1 MAAYRSARRYTRY
14 PRRTTR
20 TYSRAPK
27 RSVLRKAT
35 GNQRAAR
42 QQRDVAT
49 VTINHIDAI
58 SMDFVEKSNM
68 VSVGI
73 SLWEEFRQSKY
84 YANYSNMFDQVCIN
98 KIRVKV
104 TGQNSINVAG
114 QIYSPTMIMAFDRN
128 GLDPSS
134 GTKIPSAEEISTYS
148 SAQVKQWSA
157 GSAFSMYQTIYPA
170 TMAEKGQYI
179 PIGNILDPKVV
190 TDSYNPCNPIS
201 NVGIP
206 FKPIVFIAGALPVF
220 LESPYTAHLMIEF
233 EFVVTFRGMRKPSV
247 VPTTTLPTP
256 SNVPAVTGV
265 RFDDKGVVLLSAFTL
280 DSDGGS
286 IPVPTDTALVL
297 LNESS
302 TGTRVKIVFN
312 GSGSSVSVA
321 TGSVPAR
328 YSIFSGL
335 GGAPNTVSFLN
346 SSGDVLFS
354 MGEEYLMDSYGSV
367 ATFSTSLLTF
377 KYD

>member
-1 MAAYRSARRYTRY
+1 MAAYRYARRYTRY

-27 RSVLRKAT
+27 RAVLRKAT

-58 SMDFVEKSNM
+58 SLDFVEKSNM

-128 GLDPSS
+128 GLDPST

-179 PIGNILDPKVV
+179 PIGNILDPKLV

-265 RFDDKGVVLLSAFTL
+265 RLNSQGVVSLSSFTL
-280 DSDGGS
+280 DNTGSDVTVPANS
-286 IPVPTDTALVL
+286 ILVML
-297 LNESS
+297 TESS
-302 TGTRVKIVFN
+302 VGTVVNVLFN
-312 GSGSSVSVA
+312 GSTDAVPLVA
-321 TGSVPAR
+321 SADKR
-328 YSIFSGL
+328 YSILPNL
-335 GGAPNTVSFLN
+335 GSALDTVSFLN

-354 MGEEYLMDSYGSV
+354 MRDGGLHDAGAST
-367 ATFSTSLLTF
+367 AIIPTSLLTF